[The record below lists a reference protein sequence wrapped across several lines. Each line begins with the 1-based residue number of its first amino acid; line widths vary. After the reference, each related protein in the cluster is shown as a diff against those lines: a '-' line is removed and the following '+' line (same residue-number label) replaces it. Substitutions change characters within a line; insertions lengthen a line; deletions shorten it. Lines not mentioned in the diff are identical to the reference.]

1 MNDLISVV
9 IPTYNR
15 KDKLPACIQS
25 VLAQTYTNIEVIVVD
40 DASTDGTQH
49 LFDAPG
55 DPRVHYVRYEQNR
68 GACYARNLGAQR
80 ARGSVLAFQDSDD
93 LWHPDKLQKQYD
105 LLTATGADLCYCG
118 MNRVAANGSSFYYPV
133 HAPHPGRAL
142 EDFLAEN
149 RASTQTMLMHRAVWE
164 AVRFDE
170 GIRRY
175 QDWDFAI
182 RAAARFRLVYLP
194 EALVE
199 SEVGGDSISAVVR
212 SYPHLLHLY
221 EKHAALYRRFPHSDA
236 VMNRRLGKRCHPT
249 DPARAAAHFRKSLR
263 LSHNPYDL
271 GYYLADCLRARRQ
284 QKGQTP

>member
-15 KDKLPACIQS
+15 RDKLPACIAS
-25 VLAQTYTNIEVIVVD
+25 VLAQTYRNIEVIVVD
-40 DASTDGTQH
+40 DASTDGTER
-49 LFDAPG
+49 LVDRDT
-55 DPRVHYVRYEQNR
+55 DPRVHYVRYGDNR
-68 GACYARNLGAQR
+68 GACYARNLGAQQ
-80 ARGSVLAFQDSDD
+80 ARGSILAFQDSDD

-118 MNRVAANGSSFYYPV
+118 MNRVAAGGSSFYYPV

-170 GIRRY
+170 TIRRY
-175 QDWDFAI
+175 QDWDFTI
-182 RAAARFRLVYLP
+182 RAAERFRLVYLP

-199 SEVGGDSISAVVR
+199 SEVGGDSISAVVK
-212 SYPHLLHLY
+212 SYPHLLRLY
-221 EKHAALYRRFPHSDA
+221 EKHAALYQRFPRSDA
-236 VMNRRLGKRCHPT
+236 VMNRRLGKRSHPT
-249 DPARAAAHFRKSLR
+249 DPARAAAHFRKSFR

-271 GYYLADCLRARRQ
+271 SYYLANCLRARRQ